1 MGCGSPVI
9 HAELRP
15 GEVVVDLGSGAGL
28 DVLRAASYV
37 GSAGWALGVDMTP
50 EMVALARRNAASL
63 GVRNARFVLGDLES
77 LPLPEGF
84 ADVVVSNCVFNLVP
98 DKPRAFR
105 EAYRVLKPAGRLV
118 ISDIVAARPLPT
130 DLAQDPRAWNAC
142 VAGALPTDEYVKL
155 LEEGG
160 FRPVEVLEE
169 TDTGCGEPYSELV
182 RSLTV
187 RARKPP

>member
-1 MGCGSPVI
+1 MGCGSPVT
-9 HAELRP
+9 HAQLRP

-37 GSAGWALGVDMTP
+37 APGGWAVGVDITP

-63 GVRNARFVLGDLES
+63 GVRNARFMLGDLES
-77 LPLPEGF
+77 LPLPDAL

-105 EAYRVLKPAGRLV
+105 EAYRVLKPGGRLV
-118 ISDIVAARPLPT
+118 VSDTVAARPLPM

-142 VAGALPTDEYVKL
+142 VAGALLRDQYLRL
-155 LEEGG
+155 LEEVG
-160 FRPVEVLEE
+160 FYEVEVLEV
-169 TDTGCGEPYSELV
+169 TDTGCGEPWSAPV
-182 RSLTV
+182 QSLTV
-187 RARKPP
+187 RARRPT